1 MIYIYKI
8 NNFNNFSF
16 NYLCVDEKINTQNSQ
31 ALADNNDIE
40 TRFNLNFS
48 EKSVQDEKEELN
60 SLNLSSTNIFISSII
75 DPAPKLSLKEFILIN
90 SDFSEIKND
99 PIFSREK
106 SNLFSNIESNSI
118 LVKEGQGMLKR
129 KRFHEKRPRK
139 ENLDNIR
146 RKIKRGFFNLALIK
160 KLNEKLKRI
169 GSNIY
174 LKKFP
179 QNFVSDVNQKRNK
192 EIFGMTLGEIFCKK
206 ELYLR
211 ENKEGLNNYINNLKV
226 IEKEEVKNKEFKKIL
241 KKPIRELYEE
251 YINSNEFNVIEIN
264 RLKEKKIEDKYIEK
278 YIIIARYLIS
288 FFLNE

>member
-1 MIYIYKI
+1 M
-8 NNFNNFSF
+8 
-16 NYLCVDEKINTQNSQ
+16 CVNEKINTQNSQ

-40 TRFNLNFS
+40 TRFNINFS
-48 EKSVQDEKEELN
+48 EKSVQEEKEDLN

-75 DPAPKLSLKEFILIN
+75 DPDPKLSLKEFILIN

-211 ENKEGLNNYINNLKV
+211 ENKEGLNNYLNNLKV

-241 KKPIRELYEE
+241 NKPIRELYEE
-251 YINSNEFNVIEIN
+251 YLNSDEFKVIEIN
-264 RLKEKKIEDKYIEK
+264 RLKEKKMEDEYIEK